1 MTTDDRCHQYA
12 ITAFKLSSGLPLAP
26 SAEAADDD
34 REWIAQLAAAVIITR
49 ELEAAAG
56 GAL

>member
-12 ITAFKLSSGLPLAP
+12 TTAFKLSAGLPPAR
-26 SAEAADDD
+26 SAEDD
-34 REWIAQLAAAVIITR
+34 REWIAQLATAIITTR
-49 ELEAAAG
+49 LLEAAAG

>member
-12 ITAFKLSSGLPLAP
+12 ALAFKLSAGLPLAR
-26 SAEAADDD
+26 SVEAADDD

-49 ELEAAAG
+49 ELDAAAG

>member
-12 ITAFKLSSGLPLAP
+12 TTAFKLSAGLLL
-26 SAEAADDD
+26 SRMADDD
-34 REWIAQLAAAVIITR
+34 REWIAQLATAIITTR
-49 ELEAAAG
+49 LLEAAAAG